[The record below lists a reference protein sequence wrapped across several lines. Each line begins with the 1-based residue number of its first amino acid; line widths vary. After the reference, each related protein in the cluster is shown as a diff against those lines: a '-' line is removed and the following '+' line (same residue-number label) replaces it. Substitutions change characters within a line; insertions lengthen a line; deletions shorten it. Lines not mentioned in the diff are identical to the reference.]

1 MTTQVDNPSDRA
13 LRAYAR
19 FAGFMYLFTNAAY
32 AGSLLIVSG
41 IVVDGNFATTARNIA
56 ASELFYRIGLS
67 TVLTA
72 NMTTIVLGWALYA
85 LLKPVGSNLALL
97 GLVCRVAE
105 AALFG
110 VFTALG
116 FAAIIIY
123 TGTAS
128 GFGLA
133 ARQEMSHLLSY
144 AQAVGFNISAIYFS
158 PASIIFFYLLFKS
171 KFIPRILSLL
181 GIVGSICVIVVCYAT
196 LIAPHYWRELQYG
209 WAPIGAA
216 ELLVGLWLLF
226 AGANLK
232 YWYGRNGVRHEI
244 S

>member
-1 MTTQVDNPSDRA
+1 MTTQADNPSDRS

-32 AGSLLIVSG
+32 VASLNIVSG
-41 IVVDGNFATTARNIA
+41 IVVDGNFAATARNIA
-56 ASELFYRIGLS
+56 ASEQFYRIGLS
-67 TVLTA
+67 IVLTA
-72 NMTTIVLGWALYA
+72 NMTTIILGWALYA
-85 LLKPVGSNLALL
+85 LLKPVGNKLALL

-110 VFTALG
+110 VFTALN
-116 FAAIIIY
+116 FAAIVIY

-128 GFGLA
+128 GFELA
-133 ARQEMSHLLSY
+133 TRQEMAHLLSY
-144 AQAVGFNISAIYFS
+144 AQSVGFNISAIYFS

-171 KFIPRILSLL
+171 RFIPRGLSLL
-181 GIVGSICVIVVCYAT
+181 GIVGSICVMVVCYGT
-196 LIAPHYWRELQYG
+196 LIVPHYWRELQFG

-216 ELLVGLWLLF
+216 ELLVGLWLLL
-226 AGANLK
+226 AGANLE
-232 YWYGRNGVRHEI
+232 YWNGRVKDPH